1 MLHVFKKGGAWKTKQ
16 GEEYT
21 IKAVQAHEFHDYLA
35 EGWFTELEDCFA
47 IEAEEGSDCF
57 AIEAE
62 EGSDYEAELRFKIKE
77 LGGKPAGRSSI
88 EKLEKQ
94 LEELQNAN

>member
-21 IKAVQAHEFHDYLA
+21 VKAVHNHEFHDYLA
-35 EGWFTELEDCFA
+35 DGWFSSLEDCFA
-47 IEAEEGSDCF
+47 LVSDD
-57 AIEAE
+57 
-62 EGSDYEAELRFKIKE
+62 DYKKELRDQIKA
-77 LGGKPAGRSSI
+77 LGGKPAGSSSV

-94 LEELQNAN
+94 LEELQNDN